1 MRDQRG
7 ADELRVVPVP
17 HPGVYFCSEP
27 AAEKEEIEHG
37 GERRICC
44 KEKVCKNKN
53 FLAAAAIF
61 PPVIKSACAC

>member
-37 GERRICC
+37 GKGRICC
-44 KEKVCKNKN
+44 EEKVCKKT
-53 FLAAAAIF
+53 FLLQR
-61 PPVIKSACAC
+61 PLLLPVFIGACAC